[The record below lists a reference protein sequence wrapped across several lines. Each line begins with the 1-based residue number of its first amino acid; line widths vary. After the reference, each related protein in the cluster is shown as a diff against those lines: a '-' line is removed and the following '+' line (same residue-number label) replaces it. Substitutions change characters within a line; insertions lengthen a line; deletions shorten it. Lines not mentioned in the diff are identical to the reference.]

1 MRKLFITLLTLTS
14 LYGACAHADRVSDYG
29 EGLNSSDMLIAENR
43 SALSTLFTNS
53 FSPLFES
60 LARKHNITR
69 SNLRGSRKRA
79 NRTAHTR

>member
-43 SALSTLFTNS
+43 SAL
-53 FSPLFES
+53 
-60 LARKHNITR
+60 
-69 SNLRGSRKRA
+69 RKRA